1 MSAGFFMAKDQNQVN
16 LFVNG
21 AIYSGWQEVTIT
33 ADIMS
38 LARTFTVVATRSL
51 SGKSLVVGIEPGSE
65 VVVKIGDD
73 VVLTGF
79 VTKVVTEYDSGKI
92 SIKID
97 GASKTRNLEECTLP
111 EGRPK
116 AYLNQ
121 TYAQI
126 LGEVCKSFGIK
137 VVDQAGFTNKVDFNL
152 SVTGKVGSALGDF
165 LRSNSL
171 HLMDDENGNLV
182 IAKTGSN
189 GNSADILKFGVNVL
203 SGTRTQDCSKRYRT
217 YQVVGQPTNPFSEL
231 PVSSLSQIKKA
242 EDKDFSAKERVCTY
256 LLAGNAT
263 AKRMQDYVEL
273 LRDHAKAESDELV
286 YTVQGWRQ
294 SNGKLWRENTAVVVK
309 DEFLGIDGRYL
320 IWKVAYKLSNGGGMT
335 TNLLLK
341 SKDAF
346 LVTDGPEKST
356 KPNWD
361 SVKAGSGMTGNT
373 TWT

>member
-1 MSAGFFMAKDQNQVN
+1 MIAGFFMAKDQNQVS

-21 AIYSGWQEVTIT
+21 AIYSGWQDVSIT
-33 ADIMS
+33 ANIMS
-38 LARTFTVVATRSL
+38 LARTFVVVATRRL
-51 SGKSLVVGIEPGSE
+51 SWKSLVVGIEPGSE

-79 VTKVVTEYDSGKI
+79 VTKVVTRYDAGKI
-92 SIKID
+92 SIDIE
-97 GASKTRNLEECTLP
+97 GASKTKNLEECTLP

-126 LGEVCKSFGIK
+126 LGEVCKSFGIN
-137 VVDQAGFTNKVDFNL
+137 VVDQVEFPNKVDFNL
-152 SVTGKVGSALGDF
+152 SVTAKVGSSLVTF

-182 IAKTGSN
+182 ISKTESN
-189 GNSADILKFGVNVL
+189 GKSADILKFGVNIL

-217 YQVVGQPTNPFSEL
+217 YQVVGQPTNPRSEL

-242 EDKDFSAKERVCTY
+242 EDEEFSVKERVCTY
-256 LLAGNAT
+256 LLTGNAT
-263 AKRMQDYVEL
+263 AARMENHATL
-273 LRDHAKAESDELV
+273 LRDYEKSNSDALL
-286 YTVQGWRQ
+286 YKVQGWRQ
-294 SNGKLWRENTAVVVK
+294 SNGELWRENADVVVN
-309 DEFLGIDGRYL
+309 DDFLGIDGHYL
-320 IWKVAYKLSNGGGMT
+320 IWKVVYKLSNGNGMT
-335 TNLLLK
+335 TELSLK
-341 SKDAF
+341 KKEAF
-346 LVTDGPEKST
+346 AVTDGPEKSS